1 MSLAQAISSALSG
14 LRLTQAGVGLVAE
27 NIANAETPGYV
38 RKSTLQG
45 TSASTAGSNGVQLLG
60 VRREL
65 DLFIQRQLRAEFA
78 GASYA
83 RNISGYYARI
93 EQIYGQPGNLNA
105 IDTLYNNFTNS
116 LQALTTSPESV
127 ATRSQVLNDAAVLA
141 QQLNAMSTNIQR
153 LRGEAE
159 SSLAGAVDR
168 VNQILV
174 AVENISLKLSAADAN
189 SPESAALLDQ
199 RDVLI
204 GELSGF
210 MDIRVV
216 DLERGQVAIFTLS
229 GVSLYDHKAA
239 RLSFDG
245 SDAVGAQSLWSSD
258 EDERRVGT
266 IKLVSP
272 AGHEV
277 DLVAD
282 KAIRSGAIAAY
293 LEMRDRTLVE
303 AQAQLDEIAHALATA
318 LSARTVSGTPVAG
331 GPPDG
336 FNLDL
341 SALLDGNTVSLTY
354 TDNTTAQQHRVTI
367 VRVDDTN
374 ALPLD
379 NDFTADPGDTV
390 IGVDFSGGMGGVATA
405 LNAALA
411 ATGLVFSNPAGSTL
425 RVVDDGG
432 PDLWDVDSFDASV
445 TTATLDSGDPTL
457 PFFIDGGT
465 VGLYTNAVTSA
476 GQQKLGF
483 AGRIAVNPSLKSNPS
498 GLVAYASGTA
508 AGDPTRPEFMVQQLT
523 AAARQFSAEAGIG
536 SANSPYSGTLGD
548 YVRQTL
554 ARQGSAAENAAR
566 LNEGQEVVVNALQT
580 RFAERSG
587 VNIDAEM
594 AHLLML
600 QNAYGANA
608 RVLSAVKEM
617 IDALMRI

>member
-1 MSLAQAISSALSG
+1 
-14 LRLTQAGVGLVAE
+14 
-27 NIANAETPGYV
+27 
-38 RKSTLQG
+38 
-45 TSASTAGSNGVQLLG
+45 
-60 VRREL
+60 
-65 DLFIQRQLRAEFA
+65 LRAEFA

-83 RNISGYYARI
+83 SATADYYARI

-105 IDTLYNNFTNS
+105 IDTLFNNFTNS

-127 ATRSQVLNDAAVLA
+127 ATRSQVLNNAAVLA
-141 QQLNAMSTNIQR
+141 QQLNAMSGNIQQ
-153 LRGEAE
+153 LRAEAE
-159 SSLAGAVDR
+159 SSLSGAVVR
-168 VNQILV
+168 VNQILTTI
-174 AVENISLKLSAADAN
+174 ENISLKLSAADAN
-189 SPESAALLDQ
+189 SPETVALLDQ

-204 GELSGF
+204 GELSSF

-216 DLERGQVAIFTLS
+216 DLERGQIAIFTLS

-239 RLSFDG
+239 RLSFEGRD
-245 SDAVGAQSLWSSD
+245 SVGPQSLWSADPD
-258 EDERRVGT
+258 ECRVGT

-282 KAIRSGAIAAY
+282 KSIRSGSIAAY

-318 LSARTVSGTPVAG
+318 LSNRTVSGTAAGG

-336 FNLDL
+336 FDLDL
-341 SALLDGNTVSLTY
+341 SALLDGNTISLIY
-354 TDNTTAQQHRVTI
+354 TDNTTSQQHRVTI
-367 VRVDDTN
+367 VRVDDAG
-374 ALPLD
+374 ALPLAD
-379 NDFTADPGDTV
+379 DFTAEAGDTV
-390 IGVDFSGGMGGVATA
+390 IGVDFSGGMAGVATA
-405 LNAALA
+405 LNAALS
-411 ATGLVFSNPAGSTL
+411 ATGLVFSNPAGNTL

-432 PDLWDVDSFDASV
+432 PDLWDVDAFDASV
-445 TTATLDSGDPTL
+445 TTSIFDSGDASL

-465 VGLYTNAVTSA
+465 AGLYTNAVTSA

-483 AGRIAVNPSLKSNPS
+483 SGRIALNPALKADPS
-498 GLVAYASGTA
+498 RLVMYTGSTA

-523 AAARQFSAEAGIG
+523 AAARQFSADAGIG
-536 SANSPYSGTLGD
+536 SSNSPYSGTLGD

-554 ARQGSAAENAAR
+554 TAQGSAAENAAR

-580 RFAERSG
+580 RFAERSS

-617 IDALMRI
+617 IQALMQI